1 MKKDGNLS
9 LLEKDCKEFKLNNKE
24 DLLIERAV
32 RTTLQFFYDKG
43 LFDIYD
49 NADQVLK
56 NILLVEVNDR
66 RRPDLDKVNDVFQ

>member
-66 RRPDLDKVNDVFQ
+66 RTPDLDKVNDVFQ